1 MIELENLN
9 DVSLDSILDEVK
21 NQIMYINPEWTDF
34 QESDPGVTIT
44 ELFAW
49 LKAVQHEYLN
59 RILPG
64 VERKFLKLLDVKMH
78 KNKGSE
84 SLLHVSDIS
93 EDVTL
98 PIRTPW
104 RSGNMVFENLNHQ
117 TLIKSKILSVN
128 FENPEFP
135 SETEYYKFDGNKTFY
150 LFGKDI
156 DRKND
161 KNAVR
166 RFTINFDSKI
176 PKDAIVNLY
185 FSVHSSD
192 DLKRNPIKNDEKF
205 ARMANINWEYYGEEN
220 GKLGW
225 HRLQIIKD
233 STYDFLFSGIIKI
246 KIPGDITPLN
256 EEYKIRATLDYDE
269 YDYPPRVSKIIPNV
283 FRVCQNNTKCENAT
297 VKKCDIAP
305 NRTFKLFTHTAVYGR
320 SYVYYKK
327 NGGWVKTDLATF
339 KSDIS
344 KGELTVDVSEIWDLI
359 SGVRNDEEAFMV
371 VSCDQD
377 FKDKL
382 SLGSGTGT
390 SAQFVEI
397 DLQNVLEND
406 FEIMISEI
414 VEGEEIFYKWSHV
427 DDLYSSGKYDRHY
440 IMDSDRNILIF
451 GDHENGM
458 APRVGKGNIRLC
470 SLRYTNGE
478 NSNTKEGIISKV
490 VSKNKILNKAR
501 VDQIIPATGGENR
514 ESLEHARARAAN
526 LFKNPGRAVTVKDY
540 EEIVR
545 KTPGLTFSNVK
556 ILPGYMEGEDVVK
569 QNCVT
574 VAVRWNKKVGLTLPK
589 SFEKNIMNQ
598 INKYRLINTKVK
610 VVSPVYIGLSIS
622 GDIVTD
628 SSYRENDRLIEEE
641 VKNFVDNI
649 NNEFGQT
656 LHFGD
661 LFGMIDCL
669 KYVSRLDKLRINPV
683 GNFGRKNI
691 SEDIVIPPNGVY
703 YIHSM
708 NFSYVK
714 SSEFYKE

>member
-1 MIELENLN
+1 MIGLENLN

-176 PKDAIVNLY
+176 PKNAIVNLY

-327 NGGWVKTDLATF
+327 YGGWVKTDLATF

-344 KGELTVDVSEIWDLI
+344 KGELTVDVSEVWDLI

-610 VVSPVYIGLSIS
+610 VVSPVYVGLSIS

-628 SSYRENDRLIEEE
+628 SSYRENGRLIEKE